1 MMSVGVEV
9 QTFPLFINGKWEP
22 ASGNETFDV
31 FNPATGELVAKVAKG
46 TEEDVERAVQAAR
59 EAYDHGEWKTMK
71 PKQRAEVLY
80 AISYEIA
87 AHAEEL
93 AYLEAI
99 SSGGTVRRIGNSDIL
114 QMVDLFQTLAKF
126 TLEYEFSQTLP
137 SPPFPGPAHNF
148 IWREPIGVCAAITP
162 WNLPMVI
169 ATWKIAPALAMG
181 NTLVVKPA
189 TYTPLST
196 LKLAEIISKVVPP
209 GVINVVSGPGAEIG
223 EVLVRHPKV
232 DKVAF
237 TGSTEVG
244 RRIMGLAAGTIKN
257 TTLELGG
264 KSPNIILEDADL
276 SIALPGSLFGVFLH
290 AGQLCE
296 SGTRL
301 FVPDHLHDQ
310 VVEGLVALAN
320 NLKLGNPLDPTT
332 DVGPI
337 ISQKQKE
344 TILSYIQSGVEEGA
358 TIALG
363 GKEVKVPG
371 CEDGYFI
378 QPTIFTNVTNDM
390 KIAQEEIFGPVLS
403 VIRYKDVDEAIAM
416 ANDTIYGLAAG
427 VWTRDVNKAYDV
439 ARKLQAGV
447 VWINDW
453 HMLRSDAPFGG
464 YKQSGIGREMGKH
477 SLDAYTQVKHVHTS
491 MVPELKRRNWYG
503 ILFGQTEER
512 GE

>member
-1 MMSVGVEV
+1 MKMTVNVEV

-22 ASGNETFDV
+22 ASSQDTFNV
-31 FNPATGELVAKVAKG
+31 YNPANGQLVARVAKG
-46 TEEDVERAVQAAR
+46 TAADVDRAVMAAR
-59 EAYDHGEWKTMK
+59 NAFDNTDWKNMK
-71 PKQRAEVLY
+71 PKDRANVLY
-80 AISYEIA
+80 AVSYQIA
-87 AHAEEL
+87 EHAEEL

-99 SSGGTVRRIGNSDIL
+99 SSGGTLRRIGSSDIL

-126 TLEYEFSQTLP
+126 TLEYPFSETLP
-137 SPPFPGPAHNF
+137 VPPFPGPAHNF
-148 IWREPIGVCAAITP
+148 IWREPIGVCAAVTP

-181 NTLVVKPA
+181 NTVVIKPA
-189 TYTPLST
+189 SYTPLST

-209 GVINVVSGPGAEIG
+209 GVINVVTGAGAEVG
-223 EVLVRHPKV
+223 EALVSHPKV

-244 RRIMGLAAGTIKN
+244 RRIMGLAAGTIKK

-276 SIALPGSLFGVFLH
+276 SIALPGTLFGVFLH
-290 AGQLCE
+290 SGQLCE

-301 FVPDHLHDQ
+301 FVPDKLYDQ
-310 VVEGLVALAN
+310 VINGLVALASK
-320 NLKLGNPLDPTT
+320 LKLGNPLDPST

-337 ISQKQKE
+337 ISKKQKE
-344 TILSYIQSGVEEGA
+344 TVLSYIEAGIQEGA
-358 TIALG
+358 TLVCG
-363 GKEVKVPG
+363 GKEVRVPG
-371 CEDGYFI
+371 CEEGHFI
-378 QPTIFTNVTNDM
+378 EPTIFTNVTNDM

-403 VIRYKDVDEAIAM
+403 VIRYSELDEAIQL

-427 VWTRDVNKAYDV
+427 VWTRDVNKAYEV

-453 HMLRSDAPFGG
+453 HLLRSDAPFGG
-464 YKQSGIGREMGKH
+464 YKQSGIGREMGLH
-477 SLDAYTQVKHVHTS
+477 SLEAYTQVKHVHTS
-491 MVPELKRRNWYG
+491 LVPELERRSWYG
-503 ILFGQTEER
+503 ILFGQN
-512 GE
+512 

>member
-1 MMSVGVEV
+1 MTVNVDF
-9 QTFPLFINGKWEP
+9 QTYPHFINGKWEQ
-22 ASGNETFDV
+22 AGSGETFDV

-46 TEEDVERAVQAAR
+46 TQEDVDRAVKAAR
-59 EAYDHGEWKTMK
+59 AAFDKSDWKNMK
-71 PKQRAEVLY
+71 PKDRAKVLS
-80 AISYEIA
+80 AISYNIA
-87 AHAEEL
+87 EHAQEL

-114 QMVDLFQTLAKF
+114 QMVDLFQTLANF
-126 TLEYEFSQTLP
+126 TLEYPFSETLP
-137 SPPFPGPAHNF
+137 VPPFPGPAHNF

-181 NTLVVKPA
+181 NTIVIKPA
-189 TYTPLST
+189 SYTPLST
-196 LKLAEIISKVVPP
+196 LKLAEIISEVVLP
-209 GVINVVSGPGAEIG
+209 GVINVVTGAGAEVG
-223 EVLVRHPKV
+223 EALVNHPQV

-264 KSPNIILEDADL
+264 KSPNILLEDADL
-276 SIALPGSLFGVFLH
+276 NIALPGSLFGVFLH
-290 AGQLCE
+290 SGQLCE

-301 FVPDHLHDQ
+301 FVPDKLYDQ
-310 VVEGLVALAN
+310 VVTGLVALASK
-320 NLKLGNPLDPTT
+320 LKVGNPLDPTT

-337 ISQKQKE
+337 ISKKQKE
-344 TILSYIQSGVEEGA
+344 TILSYIESGKQEGA
-358 TIALG
+358 TLVCG
-363 GKEVKVPG
+363 GKAVTVPG
-371 CEDGYFI
+371 CEQGHFI
-378 QPTIFTNVTNDM
+378 EPTILTNVSNDM
-390 KIAQEEIFGPVLS
+390 KIAQEEIFGPVLC
-403 VIRYKDVDEAIAM
+403 VIRYSDLDEAIQM

-427 VWTRDVNKAYDV
+427 VWTRDVNKAYEV

-464 YKQSGIGREMGKH
+464 YKQSGIGRGM
-477 SLDAYTQVKHVHTS
+477 A
-491 MVPELKRRNWYG
+491 G
-503 ILFGQTEER
+503 IHLMPIHK
-512 GE
+512 

>member
-1 MMSVGVEV
+1 MTVNVET
-9 QTFPLFINGKWEP
+9 QTFPKFINGQWVP
-22 ASGNETFDV
+22 SSSNETFDV

-46 TEEDVERAVQAAR
+46 TVEDVNTAVAAAR
-59 EAYDHGEWKTMK
+59 EAFDQGDWKNMK
-71 PKQRAEVLY
+71 PKDRANVLY
-80 AISYEIA
+80 AISYKIA
-87 AHAEEL
+87 EHGQEL

-99 SSGGTVRRIGNSDIL
+99 SSGGTVRRIGGSDIL

-126 TLEYEFSQTLP
+126 TLEYPFSETLP
-137 SPPFPGPAHNF
+137 VPPFPGPAQNF

-162 WNLPMVI
+162 WYYPMVI
-169 ATWKIAPALAMG
+169 GCWKIAPALAMG
-181 NTLVVKPA
+181 NTIVIKPA
-189 TYTPLST
+189 SYTPLST
-196 LKLAEIISKVVPP
+196 LKLAEIISEVVPP
-209 GVINVVSGPGAEIG
+209 GVINVVAGPGAEVG
-223 EVLVRHPKV
+223 EALVSHPQV

-276 SIALPGSLFGVFLH
+276 NLALPGSLFGVFLH
-290 AGQLCE
+290 SGQFCE

-301 FVPDHLHDQ
+301 FVPDKLYDQ
-310 VVEGLVALAN
+310 VVEGLVALASK
-320 NLKLGNPLDPTT
+320 LKLGNPLDPAT
-332 DVGPI
+332 DMGPV
-337 ISQKQKE
+337 ISKKQKE
-344 TILSYIQSGVEEGA
+344 TILSYIEMGLQEGA
-358 TIALG
+358 TLACG

-371 CEDGYFI
+371 CEEGNFI
-378 QPTIFTNVTNDM
+378 EPTIFTNVTNDM
-390 KIAQEEIFGPVLS
+390 KIAQEEIFGPVLA
-403 VIRYKDVDEAIAM
+403 VIRYSEVEEAIKM

-427 VWTRDVNKAYDV
+427 VWTRDVNKAYEV

-453 HMLRSDAPFGG
+453 HMLRNDAPFGG

-491 MVPELKRRNWYG
+491 MTSELERRPWYG
-503 ILFGQTEER
+503 MLFGQN
-512 GE
+512 

>member
-1 MMSVGVEV
+1 MTVNVDV
-9 QTFPLFINGKWEP
+9 QTFPLFINGKWEQ
-22 ASGNETFDV
+22 ASSQETFDV
-31 FNPATGELVAKVAKG
+31 FNPANGELVARVAKG
-46 TEEDVERAVQAAR
+46 TAADVERAVQAAR
-59 EAYDHGEWKTMK
+59 DAFDQGDWKNMN
-71 PKQRAEVLY
+71 PKDRSKVLY
-80 AISYEIA
+80 AISYQIA
-87 AHAEEL
+87 EHAEEL

-126 TLEYEFSQTLP
+126 TVEYPFSETLP
-137 SPPFPGPAHNF
+137 VPPFPGPAHNF

-181 NTLVVKPA
+181 NTIVLKPA
-189 TYTPLST
+189 SYTPLST
-196 LKLAEIISKVVPP
+196 LKLAEIISEVVPP
-209 GVINVVSGPGAEIG
+209 GVINVVTGSGSVVG
-223 EVLVRHPKV
+223 EALVNHPKV

-244 RRIMGLAAGTIKN
+244 RRIMELAAGTIKK

-290 AGQLCE
+290 SGQLCE

-301 FVPDHLHDQ
+301 FVPDKLYDQ
-310 VVEGLVALAN
+310 VVAGLVALTSK
-320 NLKLGNPLDPTT
+320 LKLGNPLDLAT
-332 DVGPI
+332 DVGPV

-344 TILSYIQSGVEEGA
+344 TILSYIEAGKREGA
-358 TIALG
+358 TLVCG

-378 QPTIFTNVTNDM
+378 EPTIFTNVTNDM

-403 VIRYKDVDEAIAM
+403 VIRYSDMEDAIRM

-464 YKQSGIGREMGKH
+464 YKQSGIGREMGVQ

-491 MVPELKRRNWYG
+491 MTPELERRNWYG
-503 ILFGQTEER
+503 ILFGQN
-512 GE
+512 